1 MSKSRGQLSS
11 VFSNNRPKIRWLSTS
26 VMRIDARLLK
36 LYIKSAIDRIN
47 FCNRW
52 FGLYR
57 LFLLKCMPFP
67 NRNRYRVR
75 TGVKWKLTD
84 RAFIHSLRKIMSVN
98 FFTLFLD
105 TFLNFLTFW
114 GVRRGTLG
122 DTFAQNIPSGMI
134 FPVQKKIPVARLTLD
149 LPREKP
155 KPPPQKCTVSH
166 CANGPGWPLWQAN
179 YLLSMAFKGW

>member
-1 MSKSRGQLSS
+1 MGIVSY
-11 VFSNNRPKIRWLSTS
+11 VLSTYE
-26 VMRIDARLLK
+26 MRIDACLLK
-36 LYIKSAIDRIN
+36 LDIKSAIDRI

-57 LFLLKCMPFP
+57 LFLFKCMPFP

-134 FPVQKKIPVARLTLD
+134 FPVQKKFPWHALLWICHGKNRSHP
-149 LPREKP
+149 P
-155 KPPPQKCTVSH
+155 KNALYHTVQMVLVDP
-166 CANGPGWPLWQAN
+166 CDKLIICFLWV
-179 YLLSMAFKGW
+179 LKSG

>member
-26 VMRIDARLLK
+26 VMRIDACLLK

-134 FPVQKKIPVARLTLD
+134 FPVQKKIPVACLTLD
-149 LPREKP
+149 LPWEKP
-155 KPPPQKCTVSH
+155 KPTFQPVS
-166 CANGPGWPLWQAN
+166 LWWVKAIEGGH
-179 YLLSMAFKGW
+179 LWICWCHTF

>member
-1 MSKSRGQLSS
+1 
-11 VFSNNRPKIRWLSTS
+11 
-26 VMRIDARLLK
+26 MRIDACLLK
-36 LYIKSAIDRIN
+36 LDIKSAIDRIN

-84 RAFIHSLRKIMSVN
+84 RALIHSLRKIMSVN
-98 FFTLFLD
+98 FFTLFLN

-134 FPVQKKIPVARLTLD
+134 FPVQKNSRGTPYFGFATGKTEATPPKMHCITLCKWSWLTLV
-149 LPREKP
+149 
-155 KPPPQKCTVSH
+155 TS
-166 CANGPGWPLWQAN
+166 
-179 YLLSMAFKGW
+179 